1 MAGYYNPTF
10 GQDYLAA
17 RGIGPQMLNT
27 NEKKGVAP
35 SDSVS
40 TPVKPIKS
48 WSDVGD
54 QISQPF
60 TDQFNSISN
69 TAGKISNT
77 ASQLGQGNMMGA
89 VNAARGAAPAAAAPA
104 ADAVT
109 DSIPGA
115 VDYMKSVTP
124 LSSDSIVSSIGDA
137 LSGGMDALAALFA

>member
-40 TPVKPIKS
+40 SPIKPIQS
-48 WSDVGD
+48 WSDVGN
-54 QISQPF
+54 QITQPF

-69 TAGKISNT
+69 TAGKLSN
-77 ASQLGQGNMMGA
+77 AANQIGQGNMIGA
-89 VNAARGAAPAAAAPA
+89 VNAARGAVPAIPAAN
-104 ADAVT
+104 AVT

-115 VDYMKSVTP
+115 VDFTKSVTP
-124 LSSDSIVSSIGDA
+124 LSGSDMVSSIGDG
-137 LSGGMDALAALFA
+137 LSGGMDALAALFV